1 MEAAALAGVAGWTE
15 GREVAKVVVVP
26 GRIVSVV
33 LTKRA

>member
-1 MEAAALAGVAGWTE
+1 VEAAALAGVAGWTE
-15 GREVAKVVVVP
+15 GREVAMVP